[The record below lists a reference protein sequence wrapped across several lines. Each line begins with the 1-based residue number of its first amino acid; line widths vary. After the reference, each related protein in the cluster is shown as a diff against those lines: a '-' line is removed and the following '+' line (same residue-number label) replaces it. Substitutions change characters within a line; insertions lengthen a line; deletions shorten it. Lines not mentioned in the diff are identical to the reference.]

1 MGDPTD
7 LDTNHETTSGREQPT
22 TSGPPRWV
30 KLSLIVTAVVIVG
43 LFLVLMVVRGPGG
56 GGHGPVRHAPAAKVQ
71 QQ

>member
-1 MGDPTD
+1 MADLPD
-7 LDTNHETTSGREQPT
+7 LDTHGETTVERDQRA

-30 KLSLIVTAVVIVG
+30 KLSLIITAVIVG

-56 GGHGPVRHAPAAKVQ
+56 GGHGPSRHAPAAKVQ